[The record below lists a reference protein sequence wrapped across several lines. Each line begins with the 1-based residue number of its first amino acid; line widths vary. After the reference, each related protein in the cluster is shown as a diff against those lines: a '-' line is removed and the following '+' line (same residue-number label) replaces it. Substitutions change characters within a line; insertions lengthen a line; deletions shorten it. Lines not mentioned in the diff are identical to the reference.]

1 MVGCGKIARTFKRG
15 LTARLP
21 AANRKTKNA
30 AASENPNTTITATA
44 MLSSTLPV
52 RPAFWNV
59 PLWAEIGVYIIGLI
73 AVIVCAAGIIR
84 VIRERRSG
92 AAPETPEGPRKRRIA
107 NLFCEV
113 LGQSKVMRGASGKA
127 HLAIFWGCIFLFWG
141 TATATLDWDVGHY
154 VFGQQFLTGRFY
166 LIYKLILDTAGLAA
180 LIGLGYGAW
189 RRFVAHDERVESN
202 GRFACLIASLAA
214 IIITGFF
221 VEALRLA
228 VQQPAWREFSPVGNL
243 LSQLFAG
250 STPEFLTTAHLF
262 LWVVHGLASLIFIAA
277 VPLTFYSH
285 IFKTPI
291 SIFWQKVSPAGAI
304 AKIDNIEEQETFG
317 ISKYEQFTW
326 RDRARFDGCTE
337 CGRCRGVCPAVKA
350 DTPLDPKSLIM
361 TLRDRMRDAA
371 NDKELI
377 GGLVS
382 RDALWSCTTCGAC
395 ARACPTDIPIPD
407 LIVLMRRHLAL
418 ETGEFP
424 EGLAGALENTASV
437 GNPWGMDPGSRLAWA
452 KDLDVPVAKPGVA
465 YDVLYWVGCSAS
477 YDRRAQ
483 KIARAM
489 VKILKA
495 AGIHFAVM
503 QEERC
508 HGDFAR
514 RAGEEYLFQTA
525 AAENIE
531 NLRKYQFKELVAACP
546 HCFNTLKNEYPQ
558 FEGGTFNCVSHTV
571 LIDRLI
577 TEGRIK
583 VSKSQFF
590 TVMHDPCYLARMN
603 GITAEPRR
611 VLETLGAHLR
621 EAKHSKADTLCCGAG
636 GAQIFMDRP
645 ARINVIRLKELKDTK
660 SEVVASACPHC
671 LTMLTSAQAQQKE
684 GAKDEVLFLD
694 VAEIVAQQL
703 ESAAAEETSG
713 SQRHGS

>member
-1 MVGCGKIARTFKRG
+1 M
-15 LTARLP
+15 
-21 AANRKTKNA
+21 
-30 AASENPNTTITATA
+30 
-44 MLSSTLPV
+44 
-52 RPAFWNV
+52 
-59 PLWAEIGVYIIGLI
+59 
-73 AVIVCAAGIIR
+73 
-84 VIRERRSG
+84 
-92 AAPETPEGPRKRRIA
+92 
-107 NLFCEV
+107 
-113 LGQSKVMRGASGKA
+113 
-127 HLAIFWGCIFLFWG
+127 
-141 TATATLDWDVGHY
+141 
-154 VFGQQFLTGRFY
+154 
-166 LIYKLILDTAGLAA
+166 
-180 LIGLGYGAW
+180 
-189 RRFVAHDERVESN
+189 
-202 GRFACLIASLAA
+202 
-214 IIITGFF
+214 
-221 VEALRLA
+221 
-228 VQQPAWREFSPVGNL
+228 
-243 LSQLFAG
+243 
-250 STPEFLTTAHLF
+250 
-262 LWVVHGLASLIFIAA
+262 HGLASLIFIAA

-395 ARACPTDIPIPD
+395 ARACPADIPIPD